1 MSVVT
6 VAVIIVAA
14 ALAGLTHLLCGKA
27 GVDGSLTVGL
37 FLFVFGFILAS
48 GASVLAL

>member
-14 ALAGLTHLLCGKA
+14 AFAALTHLICAKN

-37 FLFVFGFILAS
+37 FLFVFGLVLAS